1 MKPEFSAM
9 GPSRPPGS
17 DQRGADQ
24 GPADDWDEEDFG
36 PGASLTS
43 PIPDK
48 PQPASL
54 GMLALGLRASRYGGG
69 RNP

>member
-9 GPSRPPGS
+9 GPSRRPGS

-48 PQPASL
+48 PPALWMADLMVPFVTS
-54 GMLALGLRASRYGGG
+54 SRGK
-69 RNP
+69 